1 MPTEIQHAR
10 CYLESRFPDAV
21 VRREGK
27 LWRVYSGNLPLGLAY
42 DNVDDAVLSAAAN
55 FLEMTG
61 PLQQPE
67 QEEQRSLESGNLSPH
82 PAK

>member
-1 MPTEIQHAR
+1 MPTEIQRAR
-10 CYLESRFPDAV
+10 RYLESRFPEAV
-21 VRREGK
+21 VRLEGK

-61 PLQQPE
+61 PRQQPE
-67 QEEQRSLESGNLSPH
+67 QEEQYSPEGSNLSPN